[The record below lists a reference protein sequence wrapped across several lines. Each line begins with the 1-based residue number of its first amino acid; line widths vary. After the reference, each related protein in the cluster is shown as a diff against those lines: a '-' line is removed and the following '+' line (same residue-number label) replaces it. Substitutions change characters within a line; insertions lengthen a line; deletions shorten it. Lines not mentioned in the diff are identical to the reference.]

1 MVLHNCNFS
10 EVDIVIEFLL
20 HLSNDCSASILL
32 TENVDSQSR
41 SPSKN
46 NKNQSYGSAQP
57 KQHSLLPS
65 RNDSSK
71 LQSSRRLRSSGSNM
85 SPRCGRSSLSSQFTN
100 HSRLKNHTS
109 FICDVK
115 RKPMLSSSSKI
126 DYENIGNML
135 DHDHYSHGTLPYS
148 VGKRYKSAPVLR
160 TRFTDELASYRSFDS
175 PEEHRNSN
183 NSEDSGISEDEGSYK
198 LENLNEETKVT
209 GYIPTNK
216 SSIFGYYV
224 PVPQDH
230 TNFDSGR
237 DSTTGIP
244 ESLSSARIKSKN
256 ELWGSSFPTNRSS
269 LFGLVVDNSPLHPSN
284 MTTVSY
290 DKVKPKSFVTNNT
303 IYLPTRDNVVDDTT
317 KPRSREGSSKLTSQ
331 TVGQDTV
338 ESTVTP
344 TLAQNRSDR
353 VNNLTKINE
362 ESRKSSGGKTSKKT
376 SSSNKTE
383 TISSPNK
390 RILKKSANVK
400 LRFSANMYPHSGEDK
415 IFPADEKCS
424 RTNSPSVDADAR
436 EVSHTRMSNVNK
448 TTQKQSHWPSRH
460 YDHSQVTFS

>member
-1 MVLHNCNFS
+1 
-10 EVDIVIEFLL
+10 
-20 HLSNDCSASILL
+20 
-32 TENVDSQSR
+32 
-41 SPSKN
+41 
-46 NKNQSYGSAQP
+46 
-57 KQHSLLPS
+57 
-65 RNDSSK
+65 
-71 LQSSRRLRSSGSNM
+71 
-85 SPRCGRSSLSSQFTN
+85 
-100 HSRLKNHTS
+100 
-109 FICDVK
+109 
-115 RKPMLSSSSKI
+115 MLSSSSKI
-126 DYENIGNML
+126 DYETIGNML
-135 DHDHYSHGTLPYS
+135 DHDRNSYGTLPYS

-160 TRFTDELASYRSFDS
+160 TRFRDELASYRSFDS

-230 TNFDSGR
+230 MNFDSGR
-237 DSTTGIP
+237 DSTTEIP

-256 ELWGSSFPTNRSS
+256 ELWGSSFPTNKSS
-269 LFGLVVDNSPLHPSN
+269 LFGLVVDNPPLHPSN

-303 IYLPTRDNVVDDTT
+303 IYSPTRDNVVDDTT

-331 TVGQDTV
+331 TVGRDTV

-362 ESRKSSGGKTSKKT
+362 ESRKSSEGKTNKKT

-383 TISSPNK
+383 RISSPNK

-415 IFPADEKCS
+415 IFPADEKHS
-424 RTNSPSVDADAR
+424 RTNSPSVDADAQ

-460 YDHSQVTFS
+460 YDHSNVTFS

>member
-1 MVLHNCNFS
+1 MVLYNCNFS

-57 KQHSLLPS
+57 QQHSLLPS

-71 LQSSRRLRSSGSNM
+71 PQSSKRLRSSGSTM

-115 RKPMLSSSSKI
+115 RKSMLSSSSKI
-126 DYENIGNML
+126 DYETIGNML
-135 DHDHYSHGTLPYS
+135 DHDRNSYGTLPYS

-160 TRFTDELASYRSFDS
+160 TRFRDELASYRSFDS

-230 TNFDSGR
+230 MNFDSGR
-237 DSTTGIP
+237 DSTTEIP

-256 ELWGSSFPTNRSS
+256 ELWGSSFPTNKSS
-269 LFGLVVDNSPLHPSN
+269 LFGLVVDNPPLHPSN

-303 IYLPTRDNVVDDTT
+303 IYSPTRDNVVDDTT

-331 TVGQDTV
+331 TVGRDTV

-362 ESRKSSGGKTSKKT
+362 ESRKSSEGKTNKKT

-383 TISSPNK
+383 RISSPNK

-415 IFPADEKCS
+415 IFPADEKHS
-424 RTNSPSVDADAR
+424 RTNSPSVDADAQ

-460 YDHSQVTFS
+460 YDHSNVTFS